1 MNSEETKQKN
11 TVAKQPAS
19 THPPKGIPSAKG
31 RKRTIPP
38 EQLEKMRLARMA
50 KAKER
55 KEDREKSKLLQKQA
69 IEQQKERIEL
79 LNITKKKKSEIKRR
93 LAEVKRGETNME
105 AVEEIIE
112 QYDEPPRG
120 ADQPNRLEGVASK
133 AFQAEKEEQELTDS
147 DDENV
152 LKLEVEQSEASK
164 ALQAEEEQEQQEV
177 LKEKVKEIKKKE
189 EEKVQKLEEETL
201 DFDKYYKQAVEKI
214 IKKLPVSSKK
224 YFREQVD
231 NYDPQL
237 DVETNINNMIENI
250 QTKITKNVNAVR
262 VVKET
267 MDKIEEEK
275 IPKPDV
281 QTKKT
286 ETELRKKIVENKL
299 SMLYKLR

>member
-152 LKLEVEQSEASK
+152 LKLEVE
-164 ALQAEEEQEQQEV
+164 EEEQEQQEV

-201 DFDKYYKQAVEKI
+201 DFEIYYKQAVEKI

-275 IPKPDV
+275 MPKPDV